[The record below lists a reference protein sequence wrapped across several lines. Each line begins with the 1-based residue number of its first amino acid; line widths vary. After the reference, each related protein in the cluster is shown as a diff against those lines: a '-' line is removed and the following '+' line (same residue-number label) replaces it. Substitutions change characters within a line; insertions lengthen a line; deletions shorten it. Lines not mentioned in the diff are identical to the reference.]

1 MRAIDVHV
9 HVPDPPGHLAAKE
22 KEDMAGY
29 FGAGNLPQ
37 TPAEMVAKY
46 RELDIFAVIF
56 SIDAETA
63 SGVPYI
69 GNDYVAS
76 VVQQYP
82 EQCVGFASVDPWKGK
97 MACQELER
105 AVNEL
110 GLRGLK
116 LHPTTQA
123 FFPNDQ
129 RFYPL
134 WEAAVS
140 LNIPVLF
147 HTGQTGVGAGQPG
160 GGGQKLKY
168 SQPIPYLDDIAADFP
183 QLTIIMAH
191 PAVPWQEEQLSV
203 ALHKGNVF
211 IDLSGWSPKYFRPML
226 IKYIGSILQD
236 KVMFG
241 SDYPVLQPE
250 RWLRDFE
257 TLNLKESV
265 QEKILLENAKRVLRL
280 SE

>member
-22 KEDMAGY
+22 KEDMVSY
-29 FGAGNLPQ
+29 FGAAELPKS
-37 TPAEMVAKY
+37 PAEMYEKY
-46 RELDIFAVIF
+46 KELDIFAVIF
-56 SIDAETA
+56 SIDAESA
-63 SGVPYI
+63 SGVPYV
-69 GNDYVAS
+69 GNEYVAG
-76 VVQQYP
+76 VVEDYP
-82 EQCVGFASVDPWKGK
+82 DQFMGFASVDPWKGK
-97 MACQELER
+97 IACQELER

-123 FFPNDQ
+123 FFPSDP

-134 WEAAVS
+134 WETAAG
-140 LNIPVLF
+140 LGIPVLF
-147 HTGQTGVGAGQPG
+147 HSGQTGVGAGEPG

-168 SQPIPYLDDIAADFP
+168 AQPIPHIDDIAADFP
-183 QLTIIMAH
+183 NLTIIMAH

-226 IKYIGSILQD
+226 VKYIGSILQD
-236 KVMFG
+236 KVLFG
-241 SDYPVLQPE
+241 SDYPILMPE

-265 QEKILLENAKRVLRL
+265 QAKILLENAIRVLQIA
-280 SE
+280 